1 MSYEESKEYVSVYVS
16 TDLTD
21 RKRIE
26 SIRDGMMWNLE
37 AETFFKRVTPHITVL
52 PPFMIPE
59 SNLDK
64 FKEAV
69 QQVRLPDNTV
79 TVNGAAV
86 WRNVRRPYVVMLDVD
101 VKMGGL
107 IRELRNEA
115 DELGG
120 YNFKEPVSPHITL
133 LKSKGWWESI
143 PDTVAWR
150 LQKEIK
156 RNRVVQNTQIEKLK
170 VIVN

>member
-16 TDLTD
+16 TDLRD
-21 RKRIE
+21 KKRIE
-26 SIRDGMMWNLE
+26 SIRDGIMWNLD

-59 SNLDK
+59 HNLDE
-64 FKEAV
+64 FEEAV
-69 QQVRLPDNTV
+69 HDAKLQDYNVK
-79 TVNGAAV
+79 VNGASV
-86 WRNVRRPYVVMLDVD
+86 WRNIRRPYVVMLDVD
-101 VKMGGL
+101 AQIEDVGG
-107 IRELRNEA
+107 ELRQTAE
-115 DELGG
+115 ELGG

-133 LKSKGWWESI
+133 LKSKGWWEHI

-156 RNRVVQNTQIEKLK
+156 RNRVVQNTEIEKLK
-170 VIVN
+170 MMVN